1 MYASMYYDITYI
13 STSYMFIWRRAF
25 DGGDVSHALGVV
37 PPEAAEHGGVAQLH
51 LAEIADHWQ
60 IQHLIPCTGRR
71 LMYA

>member
-1 MYASMYYDITYI
+1 MYVCVCKYRNYDVY
-13 STSYMFIWRRAF
+13 SHLAF
-25 DGGDVSHALGVV
+25 DGGDVPHALGVV

-51 LAEIADHWQ
+51 LAEIAYHWQ